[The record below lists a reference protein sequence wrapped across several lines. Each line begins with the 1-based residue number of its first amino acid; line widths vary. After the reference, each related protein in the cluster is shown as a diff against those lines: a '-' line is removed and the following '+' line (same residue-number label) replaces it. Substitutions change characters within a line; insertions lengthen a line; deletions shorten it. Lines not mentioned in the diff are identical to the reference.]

1 MEEGREETRQE
12 TPLTKEETL
21 FDRVE
26 VELLSSPEEFRRWT
40 EMTPCQD
47 FKNQLQAWLK
57 DIQIALED
65 SDGILMDKSLHRLGG
80 NAQMLRYVLG
90 LFDVTLAN
98 LEDDIRNV

>member
-1 MEEGREETRQE
+1 MN
-12 TPLTKEETL
+12 KEETL

-26 VELLSSPEEFRRWT
+26 VELLSSSEEFRRWM
-40 EMTPCQD
+40 EMLPCKD

-65 SDGILMDKSLHRLGG
+65 ADGTLMDKDLHRLGG
-80 NAQMLRYVLG
+80 NAQSIRYILG

-98 LEDDIRNV
+98 LEDDIRDV